1 MPTHAERRTVP
12 YTQQQIYDMVADVE
26 RYPQF
31 LPWCLACRI
40 RRRPRPEVFIA
51 DLIIGFKVFRE
62 GFTSEVTLNPRQ
74 RIDVVYHEGP
84 FRYLTNHWRFE
95 TDERGRCVIDFYIDF
110 EFRSRTLQR
119 LIGRLFNEAVQ
130 RMVNAFER
138 RAGQLYG
145 PGIVGSAAPAA
156 VGAATA
162 PSTPAATPAAAP
174 RPANANEAGEPRP
187 EVAASGKA
195 KHQ

>member
-12 YTQQQIYDMVADVE
+12 YTREQMFDLVADVE

-31 LPWCLACRI
+31 LPWCLACRV
-40 RRRPRPEVFIA
+40 RRRPAPNMLVA
-51 DLIIGFKVFRE
+51 DLMIGFKVFRE
-62 GFTSEVTLNPRQ
+62 QFTSEVTLHRPD

-95 TDERGRCVIDFYIDF
+95 ADSRGFCVIDFYIDF
-110 EFRSRTLQR
+110 EFRSRTLQA

-138 RAGQLYG
+138 RASQLYR
-145 PGIVGSAAPAA
+145 PAPAR
-156 VGAATA
+156 VVREG
-162 PSTPAATPAAAP
+162 
-174 RPANANEAGEPRP
+174 RPG
-187 EVAASGKA
+187 VAASSEPPR
-195 KHQ
+195 Q